1 MNVLWKRRKRLRIKL
16 CAAFCLFV
24 IGTTANAIDWPV
36 AGEALAS
43 NFARNDGGSPLLGA
57 TFVYEGPLYA
67 VEEGEVI
74 FQRNAAERVSGLP
87 SPLGSWIAV
96 DLGDGL
102 VNIYAR
108 YGKSEVDVSSHIE
121 KQQIIAQAG
130 TSGAS
135 ENETDGFYFSFF
147 DRKERRWINPAAIIN
162 PMPDT
167 GQPQIGAVRLK
178 NAESGTVSL
187 AQTRTIKQG
196 RYAIF
201 TEVSDTVDGG
211 TRPLAPNSL
220 AAFVNG
226 AEAGTLLFENFSAR
240 DGLLMVYRNALVP
253 TSQIYAEPNAYEAGE
268 FWFSRGIATLEII
281 VGDRA
286 GNTRTASYRI
296 IVE

>member
-1 MNVLWKRRKRLRIKL
+1 MRVKL
-16 CAAFCLFV
+16 YAALCLV
-24 IGTTANAIDWPV
+24 TAGAAAAIDWPA
-36 AGEALAS
+36 AGGVPVS
-43 NFARNDGGSPLLGA
+43 NFAQNDGGTPLLGV

-67 VEEGEVI
+67 VEQGEVI
-74 FQRNAAERVSGLP
+74 FQRNAVERVSGLP
-87 SPLGSWIAV
+87 SPLGSWIAA

-102 VNIYAR
+102 VSIYAR
-108 YGKSEVDVSSHIE
+108 YEGEAEAAISSHIE

-135 ENETDGFYFSFF
+135 KNEATGFYLSFF
-147 DRKERRWINPAAIIN
+147 DRKERRWVNPAAVLD

-167 GQPQIGAVRLK
+167 IPPQIGAVRLK
-178 NAESGTVSL
+178 NAENETVNL

-201 TEVSDTVDGG
+201 TESSDMVDGG
-211 TRPLAPNSL
+211 TRPLAPSNL

-226 AEAGTLLFENFSAR
+226 AEAGTVLFDTLSAR
-240 DGLLMVYRNALVP
+240 DGVLMMYRNALVP
-253 TSQIYAEPNAYEAGE
+253 AGQIYADPTAYETGE
-268 FWFSRGIATLEII
+268 FWFSRGIVMLEIV

>member
-1 MNVLWKRRKRLRIKL
+1 LRIKL
-16 CAAFCLFV
+16 CAVLLLFAV
-24 IGTTANAIDWPV
+24 GAAVYTIDWPV
-36 AGEALAS
+36 TGVIPAS
-43 NFARNDGGSPLLGA
+43 NFARNDGGSPLLGM
-57 TFVYEGPLYA
+57 TFAYEGPLYA
-67 VEEGEVI
+67 AEQGEVI
-74 FQRNAAERVSGLP
+74 FQRNTTERVSGLP

-108 YGKSEVDVSSHIE
+108 YGKNENDEGDLSSHIE

-130 TSGAS
+130 ISGAS
-135 ENETDGFYFSFF
+135 ENEMDGFYFSFF

-167 GQPQIGAVRLK
+167 RPPAIGVVRLK
-178 NAESGTVSL
+178 SAEGETISL
-187 AQTRTIKQG
+187 AQTRTVKQG

-201 TEVSDTVDGG
+201 VEASDTVDGG
-211 TRPLAPNSL
+211 TQPLAPNSL

-226 AEAGTLLFENFSAR
+226 AEAGTLLFESFSAR
-240 DGLLMVYRNALVP
+240 DGVLMMYRNALVLA
-253 TSQIYAEPNAYEAGE
+253 SQVYMEPNAYEAGE